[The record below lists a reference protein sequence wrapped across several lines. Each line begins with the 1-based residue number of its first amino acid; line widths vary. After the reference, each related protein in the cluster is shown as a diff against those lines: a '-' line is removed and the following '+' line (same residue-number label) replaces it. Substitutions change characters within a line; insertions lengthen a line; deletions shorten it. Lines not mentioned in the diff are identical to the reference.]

1 MLTTGLLVSAC
12 MSVSAASPLPHSA
25 GDEWWRTAVFYE
37 IFVRSFADSTE
48 GPLAGD
54 GVGDLQGIIE
64 RLDYLNDGDPV
75 THDDLG
81 VTGIWLMPICQS
93 PSYHGYDVIDY
104 RTVDDEYG
112 TNADFKALVAA
123 CHQRGIRV
131 IVDTVLNHVG
141 IDHPWFQGAID
152 PDSDKRDWFV
162 WRDEPLTGE
171 GAPNHPVWHEKV
183 KDRSGQYYYGFFW
196 HGMPDLNLRSPA
208 ATAAMHDE
216 CRFWITDM
224 GADGLRLDAVKHLI
238 EDGVQFENTPETI
251 AWLQEFNGAMHEA
264 RSDVFLVGEVW
275 DETEVVAKYVTD
287 GIDSAFEFST
297 CFAIEKAI
305 NAGMAETIG
314 RALEQSWKN
323 LGAAASTMIG
333 NHDMDRV
340 MSRLGGSRE
349 KAACAATIQ
358 LTAPGVPFIYYG
370 EEIGMQG
377 VKPDPDLRT
386 PMQWTD
392 NAERAGFT
400 TGSPWSA
407 VHPSVGQINVD
418 RQQRQPGSLLSL
430 YRRLI
435 ALRQAQPAL
444 HAGDFTLID
453 AGDDRVLAFV
463 RARGDDRVL
472 VVVNVS
478 GDTLGQEWGIDAGA
492 LGVKRGAAM
501 RELLHGMRV
510 QGPTSA
516 ADTRWRALGML
527 DRYTGY
533 VVKLP

>member
-1 MLTTGLLVSAC
+1 MLTTGLLASAC
-12 MSVSAASPLPHSA
+12 ISLAAASPSPQSA
-25 GDEWWRTAVFYE
+25 GNEWWRTAVFYE

-48 GPLAGD
+48 GPLADD
-54 GVGDLQGIIE
+54 GVGDLRGIIE
-64 RLDYLNDGDPV
+64 RLDYLNDGNPM

-93 PSYHGYDVIDY
+93 PSYHGYDVVDY
-104 RTVDDEYG
+104 RAVDEEYG
-112 TNADFKALVAA
+112 TNEDFKAFVAA

-131 IVDTVLNHVG
+131 IVDMVMNHVG
-141 IDHPWFQGAID
+141 IDHPWFREAIG

-171 GAPNHPVWHEKV
+171 GGPNHPVWHDRV
-183 KDRSGQYYYGFFW
+183 KDRTGQFYYGFFW
-196 HGMPDLNLRSPA
+196 HGMPDVNLRSQA
-208 ATAAMHDE
+208 ATAAMHEE
-216 CRFWITDM
+216 CRFWVTEM

-251 AWLQEFNGAMHEA
+251 AWLREFSGAMHQA
-264 RSDVFLVGEVW
+264 RPDVFLVGEVW
-275 DETEVVAKYVTD
+275 DDTEVVARYVQN

-297 CFAIEKAI
+297 CSAIERGI
-305 NAGMAETIG
+305 NAGEAETIG
-314 RALEQSWKN
+314 RALERSWNN

-370 EEIGMQG
+370 EEIGMVG

-386 PMQWTD
+386 PMQWTGD
-392 NAERAGFT
+392 AERAGFT
-400 TGSPWSA
+400 TGSPWSE
-407 VHPSVGQINVD
+407 VHPSVNQVNVD
-418 RQQRQPGSLLSL
+418 RQRKQPGSLLSL

-435 ALRQAQPAL
+435 RLRQTRPAL
-444 HAGDFTLID
+444 HAGDFTLLD

-463 RARGDDRVL
+463 RSHEDDRLL

-478 GDTLGQEWGIDAGA
+478 GDTLIEQWGLDAGA
-492 LGVKRGAAM
+492 LGVRPGSALKEM
-501 RELLHGMRV
+501 LHGMRV
-510 QGPTSA
+510 YTPRREGDA
-516 ADTRWRALGML
+516 RWRALGML